1 MRKGNLILVRH
12 YNLMSSLIRKITK
25 SEFNHI
31 GIFVDEENI
40 VEVKFGGVAKTSFL
54 DFEMAKAENKLDYAI
69 YKIKDITEEQINIMT
84 TFANTEIGAKYDF
97 AQFISIGLMLLTG
110 CTRRIEPFD
119 NSNRWICSELI
130 SDGAYFA
137 GIEFYENIDPDNMS
151 PGDIAKSPIVER
163 VA

>member
-12 YNLMSSLIRKITK
+12 YNFMSSLIRKITK

-40 VEVKFGGVAKTSFL
+40 VEVKFGGVAKTPFSEFQKL
-54 DFEMAKAENKLDYAI
+54 KEENKLDFAI
-69 YKIKDITEEQINIMT
+69 YKIKDIEDEQIEIMIT
-84 TFANTEIGAKYDF
+84 LANTEIGAKYDF

-119 NSNRWICSELI
+119 NSHRWICSELVA
-130 SDGAYFA
+130 DGAYFA
-137 GIEFYENIDPDNMS
+137 GIRFYENIDPDNMS
-151 PGDIAKSPIVER
+151 PGDIAKSPKVER
-163 VA
+163 VE